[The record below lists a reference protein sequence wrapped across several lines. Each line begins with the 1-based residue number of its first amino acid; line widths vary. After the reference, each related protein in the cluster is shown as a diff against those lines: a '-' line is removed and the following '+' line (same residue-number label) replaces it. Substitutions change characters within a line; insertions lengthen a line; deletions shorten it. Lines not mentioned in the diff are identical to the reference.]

1 MIKSFLCS
9 LKHSFPKFMA
19 QFSVVSLL
27 ILGAASCSSYE
38 NFKNVTEDLEIPSQV
53 YKADYNK
60 VWAEVMKITNKYA
73 REVYNQDAGIIKT
86 RWIDNTLELNFSDSF
101 GSNDSVKTA
110 HFKLIINVVKGYR
123 GNREVS
129 KVTVFKRQQ
138 VQQDYLDGWKTVRT
152 DGILEKSI
160 LYRLERSLAIEAK
173 LQEIEDKKTK
183 EAEKNF

>member
-1 MIKSFLCS
+1 
-9 LKHSFPKFMA
+9 MA
-19 QFSVVSLL
+19 QLSVVSFLV
-27 ILGAASCSSYE
+27 LGTAGCSSYE

-53 YKADYNK
+53 YRADYSK
-60 VWAEVMKITNKYA
+60 VWIEVMKITNKYP
-73 REVYNQDAGIIKT
+73 REVYNQEAGIIKT
-86 RWIDNTLELNFSDSF
+86 RWIDNTLELNFADSF

-110 HFKLIINVVKGYR
+110 RFKLIINVVKGYR
-123 GNREVS
+123 GSREVS

-138 VQQDYLDGWKTVRT
+138 IQQDYLDGWKTVRT

-160 LYRLERSLAIEAK
+160 LYRLERSLSIESK